1 MDENSLSNCSL
12 NHSPISCPL
21 MASASL
27 DLSFRVFHHLEACF
41 LGFEFPFV
49 FFRVKFALVEQWLA
63 AYECGGL
70 PFVKT
75 DFEAEFLHI
84 HQLLEQRKPL
94 LGFLDN
100 GFQE

>member
-27 DLSFRVFHHLEACF
+27 ALSYHLEACPLGLELPSVF
-41 LGFEFPFV
+41 LRIE
-49 FFRVKFALVEQWLA
+49 FALVEQRLA
-63 AYECGGL
+63 ADERGGL
-70 PFVKT
+70 PLVEA
-75 DFEAEFLHI
+75 DFEAELFHI
-84 HQLLEQRKPL
+84 HQFLEQREPF
-94 LGFLDN
+94 LGFLDD